1 MKRLLFPLLLVVLF
15 AQIAF
20 AEQFFLKQNM
30 YEGESKSYD
39 VGGYVYTITLVGV
52 FDTQLKAQFEVNG
65 ETTKA
70 LAEDES
76 DKLSDGAVIQVRD
89 VLPQESGDGRDM
101 VQFNFFPGS
110 HAAGEQPVT
119 AVPEPPA
126 PEQTTAPAPAAGQ
139 SNATDAAVA
148 EPVSQTADDSPV
160 PQKSTVDITKK
171 AHSASMWERLVDW
184 FKGLFR

>member
-1 MKRLLFPLLLVVLF
+1 MKRMLFFLALSVLL
-15 AQIAF
+15 ANIAN
-20 AEQFFLKQNM
+20 AEQFFLKQTM

-52 FDTQLKAQFEVNG
+52 FDAQLKAQFEVNG

-70 LAEDES
+70 LMEDES

-101 VQFNFFPGS
+101 VQFNFFPAS
-110 HAAGEQPVT
+110 HAAGGQPAVT
-119 AVPEPPA
+119 ASEPTRPLA
-126 PEQTTAPAPAAGQ
+126 DLQTTAAPAVEQ
-139 SNATDAAVA
+139 KKAAVA
-148 EPVSQTADDSPV
+148 EPAPQTADTPSPV
-160 PQKSTVDITKK
+160 TQKSTVDITKK
-171 AHSASMWERLVDW
+171 AHPKSAWERFLDW